1 MAAPSKPSTIAQAPG
16 GLSPTWKLV
25 ISLLVSLHV
34 VAVFVGPWAAPPHGS
49 LLARTIATGLSP
61 YIQAAHLDN
70 GYRFFAP
77 EPGPGHLVRYEV
89 VTRDGRKIEGSFPD
103 KKAHWPRLLYH
114 RYFMLSEWLNSI
126 SGPDSADSK
135 QNELATA
142 YAESYAGHLV
152 HKYDAQTVKLYL
164 RQHKLPSMD
173 EVRAG
178 KKLSDPE
185 FYEERLI
192 VDYDQEE

>member
-1 MAAPSKPSTIAQAPG
+1 M
-16 GLSPTWKLV
+16 

-34 VAVFVGPWAAPPHGS
+34 FAVFVGPWAVPPHGS
-49 LLARTIATGLSP
+49 ELARSIADALSP
-61 YIQAAHLDN
+61 YIQAARLDN

-89 VTRDGRKIEGSFPD
+89 VTRDGRKIDGAFPD
-103 KKAHWPRLLYH
+103 KKTEWPRLLYH
-114 RYFMLSEWLNSI
+114 RYFMLSEFLNSI
-126 SGPDSADSK
+126 SVPEEVAKSAPADSK
-135 QNELATA
+135 MAELATA

-152 HKYDAQTVKLYL
+152 HKYDAQSVKLYL
-164 RQHKLPSMD
+164 QQHKLPTMQ

-185 FYEERLI
+185 LYEERLV
-192 VDYDQEE
+192 VDYEREE